1 MIVTLI
7 NWNVILLAD
16 VCLIFPWINFLSK
29 LIDADFIKI
38 CFSYIYCLN
47 KELTF
52 FFSRF
57 IETWYGNNKDK
68 IFWNIFLPYIF
79 HLISF
84 IYQNFNDNNISN
96 ALACLLGILIFP
108 SNDQH
113 RSNKTY
119 QILPYLPYCI
129 IIHIIF
135 PLTKRLLRRS
145 GRSNL
150 SVPAVYLFHNDI
162 RERPR

>member
-1 MIVTLI
+1 MDANLI
-7 NWNVILLAD
+7 
-16 VCLIFPWINFLSK
+16 K
-29 LIDADFIKI
+29 T
-38 CFSYIYCLN
+38 CFSNIYCLN
-47 KELTF
+47 KELSYF
-52 FFSRF
+52 FLHSLKLD
-57 IETWYGNNKDK
+57 NNKNK
-68 IFWNIFLPYIF
+68 IFTVEIYFYITFSSIF
-79 HLISF
+79 
-84 IYQNFNDNNISN
+84 QNLNDDNFSN
-96 ALACLLGILIFP
+96 ALPCLLGILIFP

-119 QILPYLPYCI
+119 RILPYLPYCI

-145 GRSNL
+145 GRSKL